1 MSEELKNELT
11 YCAAYSILKSLFERG
26 VITQDVFEKV
36 NALNAESM
44 HCKPIT
50 V

>member
-1 MSEELKNELT
+1 MSEEMNNELT

-26 VITQDVFEKV
+26 VITKDIFEKV